1 MSKPGVYEDLTG
13 KQFGDLVV
21 LGLNEEETEKTK
33 IKYNKRILTWNC
45 QCSKCGN
52 LSTKHGCDLKK
63 YVRKNQSGCVRCH
76 GIWLVGQKFGRL
88 TVIEDLGCDEKSDRK
103 LRCKCDCGNEVIVS
117 QILLRTGNT
126 QSCGCLQSELTAQR
140 NKETG
145 CWNGDSTNPKYERLY
160 RIWGAMRNR
169 CDSPLNIH
177 YNLYGGKG
185 IKVCDEWYNWF
196 IFKDWALSH
205 GYQDDLTIDRIDGNG
220 NYEPSNCRWA
230 TVTEQ
235 ANNVS
240 TNKLLTYQGRTQT
253 LAQWC
258 DELNLDY
265 FRTKARLNSCD
276 YTVEEAFEFDR
287 YQLRES
293 TLEKIRTSSKCS

>member
-33 IKYNKRILTWNC
+33 IKYNKRMLTWNC

-63 YVRKNQSGCVRCH
+63 YIRKNQSGCVRCH

-126 QSCGCLQSELTAQR
+126 QSCGCLQSELIAQR

-185 IKVCDEWYNWF
+185 IKVCDEWYDWF

-205 GYQDDLTIDRIDGNG
+205 GYQDDLMAMVIMNLQTVDGQLLQNKQIMFLRISFLHIKGALKRLHNG
-220 NYEPSNCRWA
+220 VMSLILIIL
-230 TVTEQ
+230 EQ
-235 ANNVS
+235 
-240 TNKLLTYQGRTQT
+240 KQ
-253 LAQWC
+253 
-258 DELNLDY
+258 D
-265 FRTKARLNSCD
+265 
-276 YTVEEAFEFDR
+276 
-287 YQLRES
+287 
-293 TLEKIRTSSKCS
+293 